1 MAVARMEIGGLIQG
15 KPMEAMNKTAV
26 STLLTAAFAVGPA
39 AVSGLQAPVD
49 DPQELVQPAD
59 SLEARV
65 WLDRGE
71 EPVVQRGDEV
81 RVYYRTSDDAFAA
94 IFRIDTDGE
103 ISLVF
108 PQHPDVDPYVGGG
121 RDYRLLFPDSPRWEV
136 REDPGMGYFFMIA
149 SPLPLDFSAFG
160 WDVDEGWDLSN
171 VARTVYEDPY
181 VAIDDYVAAILP
193 GWETTPYAL
202 DFLEYSVG
210 EAHEYPRFLCYDCHG
225 FEGYSTW
232 NPYADACTSY
242 SVVVWHD
249 PYFLPRYRYVGT
261 RVVFARPFGPR
272 PRYTVTTRVV
282 GRPWGPIVRTR
293 PAPPRRIVAYKE
305 PARSTPLRRPSAV
318 VPGRSPSTIR
328 GAPSARGPRAV
339 APTRPAPSRAAPARV
354 APGRGAPSRVAPD
367 RGAPTRMTPGRGA
380 PTPRVTP
387 GRAAPSRAMP
397 DRARPSRAP
406 GRALPSRA
414 LPDRVRSSPPDAGG
428 DRGRP
433 ALQRRDPSGRMG
445 LPSTGSASPSRQRP
459 VIRTSPRGAPTGP
472 SRPRAAPS
480 RGPAP
485 PAARPGGTPSARPGP
500 GARPSRPPPRARP
513 GGTGSA
519 TGRAAPAP
527 RPRPGGAARPPPR
540 VRSGGPGGAAT
551 RPSAGRPPPR
561 SGGVGARSSGPRG
574 PVGAPSRGGRRS
586 GNSGRAP
593 GASGA

>member
-1 MAVARMEIGGLIQG
+1 MEVGDLFQG
-15 KPMEAMNKTAV
+15 EPMDPMNKTAV

-39 AVSGLQAPVD
+39 TVSGLQAPVD
-49 DPQELVQPAD
+49 EPQAFVQPAD

-81 RVYYRTSDDAFAA
+81 RVYYRTSADAFAA

-149 SPLPLDFSAFG
+149 SPVPLDFSALG
-160 WDVDEGWDLSN
+160 WDVDEGWDLSG

-193 GWETTPYAL
+193 DWETTPYAL

-210 EAHEYPRFLCYDCHG
+210 EEHDYPRFLCYDCHG
-225 FEGYSTW
+225 FERYSTW

-272 PRYTVTTRVV
+272 PRYTVATRVI
-282 GRPWGPIVRTR
+282 GQPWGPIVRTR
-293 PAPPRRIVAYKE
+293 PAPPRRVATYKE

-318 VPGRSPSTIR
+318 VPGRSPGTVR
-328 GAPSARGPRAV
+328 GAPPARSPGRA
-339 APTRPAPSRAAPARV
+339 APTRAV
-354 APGRGAPSRVAPD
+354 PGRGVPNVVS
-367 RGAPTRMTPGRGA
+367 PGRGA
-380 PTPRVTP
+380 PTRVAP
-387 GRAAPSRAMP
+387 GRAAPARAVP
-397 DRARPSRAP
+397 DRSTPSRAP

-414 LPDRVRSSPPDAGG
+414 LPERVRSGRPSAGEE
-428 DRGRP
+428 RGRP
-433 ALQRRDPSGRMG
+433 TLQRRDPSERTGR
-445 LPSTGSASPSRQRP
+445 PPIGSASPSRERP
-459 VIRTSPRGAPTGP
+459 VVRTPPRGGPAGP
-472 SRPRAAPS
+472 SRPRAAPPP
-480 RGPAP
+480 RGSAP
-485 PAARPGGTPSARPGP
+485 PSARPGGVP
-500 GARPSRPPPRARP
+500 SARSGPAARPSRPPPRARP

-519 TGRAAPAP
+519 PGRASPAP
-527 RPRPGGAARPPPR
+527 RPRSGGASRPPPR
-540 VRSGGPGGAAT
+540 VRPGGASGPAV
-551 RPSAGRPPPR
+551 RPAAGRPPPR
-561 SGGVGARSSGPRG
+561 SGSVGARPSGARG
-574 PVGAPSRGGRRS
+574 SADRPPRGGRRGGDS
-586 GNSGRAP
+586 SRRP
-593 GASGA
+593 GGSEG